1 MFGGFITKFSLFFG
15 EMEHGFVSEMVVNL
29 FARSYTPGE
38 YVLKA
43 GQIVTKLMFIT
54 KGQLA
59 ICDPTS
65 E

>member
-1 MFGGFITKFSLFFG
+1 M
-15 EMEHGFVSEMVVNL
+15 SEMVVNL

-65 E
+65 K